1 MSGKCTKCGAD
12 KCGLSYCKICE
23 VKPEKE
29 KKVYQLR
36 PMSSKKQKAN
46 KEKMKVYAEIGEERN
61 PCCVSCGTTSGRI
74 DRSHTISVKHRK
86 DLEAVA
92 ENIQYRCRKCHSI
105 FDSGDI
111 SKMIQLADWNESL
124 DYIRKT
130 DTEMY
135 QIIMNKLG
143 NLTRDLNEIKPTI

>member
-46 KEKMKVYAEIGEERN
+46 KKKLATYGKIEQKGRGAFCE
-61 PCCVSCGTTSGRI
+61 SCGTTSKPLS
-74 DRSHTISVKHRK
+74 RSHILPVGMYP
-86 DLEAVA
+86 LFEAVE
-92 ENIQYRCRKCHSI
+92 ENIVIDCYGDSESCHYRWENSPI
-105 FDSGDI
+105 AD
-111 SKMIQLADWNESL
+111 KM
-124 DYIRKT
+124 
-130 DTEMY
+130 
-135 QIIMNKLG
+135 KLG
-143 NLTRDLNEIKPTI
+143 NFEHRVQVILKLAPAYLNLIMNDKQTV